1 MRAEENKNL
10 NKLRKVVA
18 VMTKPSM
25 GEVTVEKRKETQGLV
40 LIVSVKET
48 QGKIAMEPIRLGGL
62 VKGPRRIYHQEEGP
76 DEPEGLP

>member
-1 MRAEENKNL
+1 MRTEENKNL

-18 VMTKPSM
+18 VMTKPSLGGIT
-25 GEVTVEKRKETQGLV
+25 GEKGETQGLV
-40 LIVSVKET
+40 LIVSVKEI

-76 DEPEGLP
+76 EAPEGLP